1 MPIVLGFNM
10 SKDTVLAELRN
21 LVKELNKRWQIKFP
35 NSSIAIIFEF
45 EGISYKI
52 SWDLDQREYNTSGA
66 NTFFIEKNSISNHK
80 VRVLSQ
86 SSSLEKEN
94 WNGLFEILPDHI
106 EKLYDKLVEM
116 TTLKIPDELR
126 EALNLG

>member
-1 MPIVLGFNM
+1 M
-10 SKDTVLAELRN
+10 SKDNVLAELRN

-35 NSSIAIIFEF
+35 KVGIVEEF
-45 EGISYKI
+45 FQFNGFHCKI
-52 SWDLDQREYNTSGA
+52 TWADVL
-66 NTFFIEKNSISNHK
+66 FIERIDSNGHL
-80 VRVLSQ
+80 VMILSQ
-86 SSSLEKEN
+86 HLSLEQED
-94 WNGLFEILPDHI
+94 WEGLFEILPDHI